1 MHGTDSGACFASD
14 CTHRSPGCVEMQV
27 NSAAASMLK
36 SSFTCCR
43 SPSTGSFALY
53 RFHAPLCSSR
63 SAPSGNVRRPG
74 PPAMALLHQQ

>member
-1 MHGTDSGACFASD
+1 MAMAESHVGFYR
-14 CTHRSPGCVEMQV
+14 THRSPGCVEMQV

-53 RFHAPLCSSR
+53 RFQAPLCSTAQHCQGR
-63 SAPSGNVRRPG
+63 
-74 PPAMALLHQQ
+74 

>member
-1 MHGTDSGACFASD
+1 MALTAGCSASD

-53 RFHAPLCSSR
+53 RFHAPLCSI
-63 SAPSGNVRRPG
+63 AQYCQ
-74 PPAMALLHQQ
+74 AM